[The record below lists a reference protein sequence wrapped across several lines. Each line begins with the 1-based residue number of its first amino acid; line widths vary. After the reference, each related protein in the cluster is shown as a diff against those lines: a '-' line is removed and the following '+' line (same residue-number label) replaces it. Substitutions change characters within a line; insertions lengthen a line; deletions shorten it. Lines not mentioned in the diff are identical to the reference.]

1 MRVIYL
7 RCEFGICVL
16 FFGISDG
23 NPDVNSV
30 AESEWTVV
38 RSVLGIQLHVSKQD
52 QSVHSHLS
60 HFYCLFDFITV
71 YLNYMVFFYCLTL
84 FVFELALVRTSD
96 EPDKG
101 VLGIIQILRIIIIVI
116 LRE

>member
-1 MRVIYL
+1 MFIRIL
-7 RCEFGICVL
+7 AI
-16 FFGISDG
+16 
-23 NPDVNSV
+23 
-30 AESEWTVV
+30 
-38 RSVLGIQLHVSKQD
+38 
-52 QSVHSHLS
+52 
-60 HFYCLFDFITV
+60 FYCLFDFITV
-71 YLNYMVFFYCLTL
+71 YLNYMFFYCLTL